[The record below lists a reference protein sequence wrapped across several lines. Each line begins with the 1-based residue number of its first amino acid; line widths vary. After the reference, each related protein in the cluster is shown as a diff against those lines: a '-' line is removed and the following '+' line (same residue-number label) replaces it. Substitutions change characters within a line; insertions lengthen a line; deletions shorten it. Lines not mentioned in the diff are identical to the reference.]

1 MEEVE
6 GLPAEVAVEVTGSGV
21 IAVDCG
27 IRSHTHTLTHTHTH
41 TRTYTHTLT
50 HMHTHTH
57 THTHTSNTF
66 IITYI

>member
-27 IRSHTHTLTHTHTH
+27 IRSHTHTHTHAHTHTQAAF
-41 TRTYTHTLT
+41 L
-50 HMHTHTH
+50 
-57 THTHTSNTF
+57 
-66 IITYI
+66 

>member
-27 IRSHTHTLTHTHTH
+27 IRSHTHTHTHTHTH
-41 TRTYTHTLT
+41 A
-50 HMHTHTH
+50 HTHTH
-57 THTHTSNTF
+57 THTHTHARTHTHTSSTF